1 MLLVYLFTGNFFKHH
16 LMNLIWHEFWFHVV
30 MIVVAAAVWLVN
42 SSVVFRCHF
51 LSAEQCQD
59 WLRRINASV
68 RSPARLE
75 ELFAFAFLSCS
86 ASASAEEREVHDGI
100 CRTGTNT
107 HYVKCVD
114 SKCFLYFKTLVFP
127 LTGGHQHRF
136 KSEMERMGFHTHS
149 VWRISNINHNYR
161 WHITNTLD
169 THTQTGS
176 HVCVIMTRVCVCVCD
191 VRLCSSYPER
201 ILVPADVTDQQLEN
215 VAAFRSW
222 KRMPAVV
229 YRCPFYIL
237 TSVYFISYLVPAFHL
252 QINTNIIKD

>member
-1 MLLVYLFTGNFFKHH
+1 MLLVYLFTGNLFKHH

-107 HYVKCVD
+107 HYIKCVD
-114 SKCFLYFKTLVFP
+114 SRCFLYFKTLVFP

-149 VWRISNINHNYR
+149 AWRISNINHNYR

-169 THTQTGS
+169 THTDGL
-176 HVCVIMTRVCVCVCD
+176 TRLCHNDPCVCVCVC
-191 VRLCSSYPER
+191 VMSGCVPVTRSRSSYR
-201 ILVPADVTDQQLEN
+201 
-215 VAAFRSW
+215 
-222 KRMPAVV
+222 
-229 YRCPFYIL
+229 L
-237 TSVYFISYLVPAFHL
+237 TSQTSSWRTWQRFDPGRECLLSCTGACFTCWLFILFL
-252 QINTNIIKD
+252 I